1 MVLTA
6 EGGAPRWGADPSG
19 QRRGGRS
26 TARSLGQTQK
36 FSGKFEST
44 HFNSRVRKR
53 AVFLTFDQL
62 VLQRSFFQLFATLNS
77 RQERSYT
84 ARYSPSVRSMKSRNY
99 E

>member
-36 FSGKFEST
+36 FSGKFQTIHSKT
-44 HFNSRVRKR
+44 IHSRENARSFSL
-53 AVFLTFDQL
+53 FLISL
-62 VLQRSFFQLFATLNS
+62 LQRSFVFIRDIEFATRTIVLYAV
-77 RQERSYT
+77 RQTFDE
-84 ARYSPSVRSMKSRNY
+84 